1 MPKRQ
6 AGAALIVILAG
17 LAVGAAWFVVSR
29 INSSGGNY
37 TAANRTQ
44 NAAVLNR
51 AKQALIGYVA
61 AQAVKSGEDNPGALP
76 CPEAPG
82 SFNSITGTDGK
93 AQTPSCA
100 LPVVGRFPWRTIG
113 TEQFADASG
122 EPLWYVVSPAWAKA
136 TASGNTIINSNSV
149 GQLTVDGVT
158 NAAVALIIAPGPA
171 FSVSAS
177 GAACAAISQVRPNSG
192 TPDWRNYL
200 ECENATNPANATFVT
215 TGPSGSFND
224 QVVKITAADLLP
236 GIEAAISQRIERE
249 IAPALKTAYAA
260 NWGLGKPLYPYAAA
274 FSDPGTATYKGAAAT
289 YRGLFPVTHATAS
302 GATCIP
308 ATGAACDP
316 MHVAWQA
323 APAPTFTRT
332 GGATLVLANCGV
344 TTVTVNASPLAQT
357 TQIDCNLV
365 LYASIFG
372 GNSMDFTITG
382 TAQNVGM
389 ALRQIDTTV
398 AMGNVDA
405 APRTASGTLNSNGSA
420 NITFSGTAATGGG
433 IVQLGAVCGLGG
445 FAALLNLC
453 YSRTISIPITLLAD
467 HPVINSTDST
477 YGWFTRNEW
486 HRLAYYAVAQGHTV
500 ATLPAAPTCTTAV
513 NCITVTNVTPTSA
526 QRAILIVAGRS
537 VNGSA
542 RPSAT
547 LSDYLEF
554 ANATATGTAVAP
566 FERQTVSTANAP
578 ALKKPFNDRIAVV
591 DSN

>member
-1 MPKRQ
+1 M
-6 AGAALIVILAG
+6 VILAG
-17 LAVGAAWFVVSR
+17 LALGAAWFVVSQ
-29 INSSGGNY
+29 IHSLDSNN
-37 TAANRTQ
+37 TARTRAN

-61 AQAVKSGEDNPGALP
+61 AQAVKTGEDNPGALP

-82 SFNSITGTDGK
+82 SFNSPSGTDGK
-93 AQTPSCA
+93 AQTPSCT

-113 TEQFADASG
+113 TEQFTDASG
-122 EPLWYVVSPAWAKA
+122 EPLWYVVSPGWAKA
-136 TASGNTIINSNSV
+136 SASGNTNINSNSV
-149 GQLTVDGVT
+149 GQLMVDGVP

-171 FSVSAS
+171 FNVP
-177 GAACAAISQVRPNSG
+177 AAAAAGCAAISQVRPNSPP
-192 TPDWRNYL
+192 PDWRNYL
-200 ECENATNPANATFVT
+200 ECENATNPADATFVT
-215 TGPSGSFND
+215 SGPSGSFND
-224 QVVKITAADLLP
+224 QVVKVTAADLIP

-249 IAPALKTAYAA
+249 IAPALRTAYAA
-260 NWGLGKPLYPYAAA
+260 NFGLTKPVYPYAAA
-274 FSDPGTATYKGAAAT
+274 FSDPGSASYKGAAGT
-289 YRGLFPVTHATAS
+289 YRGLLPVSYATS
-302 GATCIP
+302 GGAICVP
-308 ATGAACDP
+308 AAGTACDP
-316 MHVAWQA
+316 MHVAWQN

-332 GGATLVLANCGV
+332 GGATLVLASCSVNQSNPVPGAD
-344 TTVTVNASPLAQT
+344 TTS
-357 TQIDCNLV
+357 IDCNVV

-382 TAQNVGM
+382 TARNVAM

-398 AMGNVDA
+398 TMGNVDPA
-405 APRTASGTLNSNGSA
+405 PAPRTASGTLNSNGSA
-420 NITFSGTAATGGG
+420 NISFSGRASSGTGV
-433 IVQLGAVCGLGG
+433 VQAGAVCGLGA

-453 YSRTISIPITLLAD
+453 YSRTISIPITLLGD
-467 HPVINSTDST
+467 HPIVKSNDPT

-486 HRLAYYAVAQGHTV
+486 HRLAYYAVAQGHTA

-513 NCITVTNVTPTSA
+513 NCITVTNVTPTAA
-526 QRAILIVAGRS
+526 QRAILILAGRS

-554 ANATATGTAVAP
+554 ANTTATGSAVAP

-578 ALKKPFNDRIAVV
+578 ALKKPFNDRIAVI